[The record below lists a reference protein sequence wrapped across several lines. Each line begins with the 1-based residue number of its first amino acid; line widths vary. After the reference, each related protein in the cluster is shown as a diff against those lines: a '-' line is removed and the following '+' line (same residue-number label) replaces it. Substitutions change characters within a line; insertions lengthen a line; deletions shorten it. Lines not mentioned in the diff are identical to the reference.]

1 MTRLLLIGLAVLSV
15 AAQSESRHDKYKD
28 DAHAYCWSP
37 RSSGSEVARRERDP
51 HAHKCAC
58 HLMCLI
64 GADGTVI
71 GDQEDRTCELYC
83 TRARCTCHV
92 EEPCEKKG

>member
-28 DAHAYCWSP
+28 DAHAYCWNP

-71 GDQEDRTCELYC
+71 GDQEDGTCELYC